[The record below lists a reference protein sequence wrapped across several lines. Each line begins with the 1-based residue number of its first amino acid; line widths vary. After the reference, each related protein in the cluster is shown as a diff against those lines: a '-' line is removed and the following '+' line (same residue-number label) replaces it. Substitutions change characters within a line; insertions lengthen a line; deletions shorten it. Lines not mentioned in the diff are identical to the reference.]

1 MSLPTTKKANH
12 HKKIETKPIIFH
24 SRAASKTTSKMNV
37 QRNYNPRMFALLG
50 EQPAPLSK
58 AALGR
63 LIFNYI
69 NRTGA
74 KITEGQT
81 TYIQMN
87 IDLQELSGID
97 SERVYLFVDRIR
109 VVYANGED
117 ALQDFQTKVYKKWV
131 EG

>member
-1 MSLPTTKKANH
+1 
-12 HKKIETKPIIFH
+12 
-24 SRAASKTTSKMNV
+24 MNV

-74 KITEGQT
+74 KITEGET
-81 TYIQMN
+81 SYIQMN
-87 IDLQELSGID
+87 IELQELSGMD
-97 SERVYLFVDRIR
+97 DERVYLFVDGIR
-109 VVYANGED
+109 VVYASGED
-117 ALQDFQTKVYKKWV
+117 ALQDFQTKVYKKWKL
-131 EG
+131 